1 LVTICTDLTGGQ
13 SKPSDQHPHGAPFC
27 PSLAHG
33 LCTRGCSGGA
43 FGVDH
48 LGLLD
53 LAYGAECLELH

>member
-1 LVTICTDLTGGQ
+1 MTIGSGLTGGE
-13 SKPSDQHPHGAPFC
+13 SKPGDQQPNRAPLC

-33 LCTRGCSGGA
+33 LCTGGGSGGA
-43 FGVDH
+43 VGVDH